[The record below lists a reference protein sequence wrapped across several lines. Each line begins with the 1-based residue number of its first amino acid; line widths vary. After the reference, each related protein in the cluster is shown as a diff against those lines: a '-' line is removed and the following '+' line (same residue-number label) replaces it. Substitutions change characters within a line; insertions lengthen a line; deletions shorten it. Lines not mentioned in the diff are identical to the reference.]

1 MADKVI
7 DRFFIALGLDTKD
20 VEKGIND
27 TVTTVKGGLKNL
39 LVGAVMP
46 ALGALATGELV
57 QQFTAEITQVDRL
70 SKSLGMNIEQLQAWR
85 GAAEMA
91 GVEADEVS
99 ELFADLN
106 DWMVDAAQNQS
117 GAMYEYIEKGWLPA
131 VQKANGEM
139 KSTEQYAL
147 ELADALKA
155 LGEQQGSGVARQIGI
170 SNANM
175 AAFLQR
181 GSGDISKSIAQAK
194 ELGVYT
200 AEDAKAAREFDVSIK
215 SLSHSLRMLLL
226 PIFRVLAPAAT
237 MFTNLLRE
245 ATKHGTALIP
255 VLTAVSALLATIAY
269 KHMAVLAKQAL
280 AFIFSPWGVLLT
292 ALVGIGLILED
303 FVVWLDG
310 GESAFGE
317 FYDEVFGGA
326 EEAKKWLNDLLVTIG
341 EIWEFIKDNGA
352 VIAKVMA
359 LVWAIYAIATAIQ
372 AVMTIV
378 SILAPIFAAATGPIG
393 ILILALI
400 AIIYELIANWEYW
413 KDVFAECVDYAE
425 TKWNDFLALIQSG
438 VDWINE
444 KVNWV
449 LEKID
454 SIPDLPSLSDIGGM
468 IGFGSNSDNSLATPA
483 TAGTTN
489 NTSNHETNIDG
500 KVNITIQGNADR
512 EAIQQAQEQSSD
524 FFGGAV
530 SQANASQ
537 ALI

>member
-20 VEKGIND
+20 VEKGINN

-91 GVEADEVS
+91 GVEAEEVS

-117 GAMYEYIEKGWLPA
+117 GAMYEYIEKGWLPS

-181 GSGDISKSIAQAK
+181 GSGDISRSIAQAK

-200 AEDAKAAREFDVSIK
+200 AEDAKAAREFDTSMK
-215 SLSHSLRMLLL
+215 SLSHSLRMMLL
-226 PIFRVLAPAAT
+226 PIFRILAPAMVWMANG
-237 MFTNLLRE
+237 MQEL
-245 ATKHGTALIP
+245 AKHGTALIP
-255 VLTAVSALLATIAY
+255 VLVVISAI
-269 KHMAVLAKQAL
+269 LAKMAYTYMVDLTKNAL
-280 AFIFSPWGVLLT
+280 KFLASPWGILLA
-292 ALVGIGLILED
+292 ALLGIGLLLED
-303 FVVWLDG
+303 FIVWLDG

-317 FYDEVFGGA
+317 FYEEIFGGA
-326 EEAKKWLNDLLVTIG
+326 EEAKKTLTELWNTIQPFFSLIGYAVALGGALTILSSLLTSITTIMGIFGVTSL
-341 EIWEFIKDNGA
+341 A
-352 VIAKVMA
+352 A
-359 LVWAIYAIATAIQ
+359 L
-372 AVMTIV
+372 
-378 SILAPIFAAATGPIG
+378 GPIV
-393 ILILALI
+393 LAVG
-400 AIIYELIANWEYW
+400 AIIAVVILLHTYW
-413 KDVFAECVDYAE
+413 DDLVAAFKTGFEWLTEKVQWLGDKLGWLAEKADFLPDFDFKDVAGMAGFYG
-425 TKWNDFLALIQSG
+425 ND
-438 VDWINE
+438 
-444 KVNWV
+444 
-449 LEKID
+449 
-454 SIPDLPSLSDIGGM
+454 
-468 IGFGSNSDNSLATPA
+468 DNSLATPG

-512 EAIQQAQEQSSD
+512 EAMQQAQEKSSD

-530 SQANASQ
+530 AQANASQ
-537 ALI
+537 PGI

>member
-1 MADKVI
+1 
-7 DRFFIALGLDTKD
+7 
-20 VEKGIND
+20 
-27 TVTTVKGGLKNL
+27 
-39 LVGAVMP
+39 
-46 ALGALATGELV
+46 
-57 QQFTAEITQVDRL
+57 
-70 SKSLGMNIEQLQAWR
+70 
-85 GAAEMA
+85 
-91 GVEADEVS
+91 
-99 ELFADLN
+99 
-106 DWMVDAAQNQS
+106 
-117 GAMYEYIEKGWLPA
+117 
-131 VQKANGEM
+131 
-139 KSTEQYAL
+139 
-147 ELADALKA
+147 
-155 LGEQQGSGVARQIGI
+155 
-170 SNANM
+170 
-175 AAFLQR
+175 
-181 GSGDISKSIAQAK
+181 
-194 ELGVYT
+194 
-200 AEDAKAAREFDVSIK
+200 
-215 SLSHSLRMLLL
+215 MLLL

-317 FYDEVFGGA
+317 FYEEVFGGA

-378 SILAPIFAAATGPIG
+378 SILAPVFAAATGPIG
-393 ILILALI
+393 VLILALI

>member
-20 VEKGIND
+20 VEKGINN

-181 GSGDISKSIAQAK
+181 GSADISKSIAQAK
-194 ELGVYT
+194 EMGVYT
-200 AEDAKAAREFDVSIK
+200 AEDAKAARELDANMK
-215 SLSHSLRMLLL
+215 SLAHSLRMMLL
-226 PIFRVLAPAAT
+226 PVFRILAPAMT
-237 MFTNLLRE
+237 MVANGMQ
-245 ATKHGTALIP
+245 AMSKHSVVLIP
-255 VLTAVSALLATIAY
+255 LLTVIA
-269 KHMAVLAKQAL
+269 AILAKMAYTYMVDLAKNAL
-280 AFIFSPWGVLLT
+280 KFLASPWGILLA
-292 ALVGIGLILED
+292 ALVGIGLLLED
-303 FVVWLDG
+303 FIVWLDG

-317 FYDEVFGGA
+317 FYEEIFGGA
-326 EEAKKWLNDLLVTIG
+326 EEAKKTLTELWNTIQPFFSLIGYAVALGGALTILSSLLTSITTIMGIFGVTSL
-341 EIWEFIKDNGA
+341 A
-352 VIAKVMA
+352 A
-359 LVWAIYAIATAIQ
+359 L
-372 AVMTIV
+372 
-378 SILAPIFAAATGPIG
+378 GPIV
-393 ILILALI
+393 LAVG
-400 AIIYELIANWEYW
+400 AIIAVVILLHTYW
-413 KDVFAECVDYAE
+413 DDLVAAFKTGFEWLTEKVQWLGDKLGWLAEKADFLPDFDFKDVAGMAGFYG
-425 TKWNDFLALIQSG
+425 ND
-438 VDWINE
+438 
-444 KVNWV
+444 
-449 LEKID
+449 
-454 SIPDLPSLSDIGGM
+454 
-468 IGFGSNSDNSLATPA
+468 DNSLATPG

-512 EAIQQAQEQSSD
+512 EAMQQAQEKSSD

-530 SQANASQ
+530 AQANASQ
-537 ALI
+537 PGI

>member
-20 VEKGIND
+20 VEKGINN

-226 PIFRVLAPAAT
+226 PIFRALAPAAT

-317 FYDEVFGGA
+317 FYEEVFGGA

-378 SILAPIFAAATGPIG
+378 SILAPVFAAATGPIG
-393 ILILALI
+393 VLILALI